1 MTEYS
6 ENKNYRAQVVQSEG
20 GQMNKKVY
28 FL

>member
-6 ENKNYRAQVVQSEG
+6 ENKNNRAQVVQSEG